1 MGILDEDK
9 SGTVT
14 SAEFVEQLHKM
25 KTQESHTLL
34 VFIKHYVNEIR
45 EKVTDQL
52 ALIED
57 DILTKMDDHEQRVSE
72 LLAIAKDPNI
82 GKQMSLIPKSPSHR
96 RARSLSSPSSASVGS
111 RPHPSKGRF
120 V

>member
-1 MGILDEDK
+1 MDVDIDDLELVFSILDEDQ

-14 SAEFVEQLHKM
+14 SAEFVDQLHKM

-72 LLAIAKDPNI
+72 LLAIAKDPKI
-82 GKQMSLIPKSPSHR
+82 KKQMSLVPRGLSR
-96 RARSLSSPSSASVGS
+96 GRTRSISVD
-111 RPHPSKGRF
+111 
-120 V
+120 